1 MPKLAKELS
10 ALAVKNLNS
19 PGVWFVGGVPGLA
32 LQVKNSGT
40 RSWIYRVVIGGRRR
54 DMGIGPY
61 PAVGVAEAR
70 KKAIEARNLVRQ
82 GVDPIQ
88 QQQAALSA
96 LRAKSASSRTFKEA
110 AREYIAAHEASWR
123 NSKSN
128 TAWTNTLATYAQPV
142 IGDLL
147 VADITKAHV
156 LEILKPIWYTKTET
170 ASRLRGRMELVLSY
184 AMQAGYMPEGLNPAR
199 WRGNLDQL
207 LPKKS
212 QIHEV
217 QHYGSL
223 RYQDGYQF
231 LQRLAGVEGMG
242 AKALEF
248 AILTGTR
255 TSEVRGAPW
264 DEFDID
270 AGVWNIPAV
279 RMKGKIPHQI
289 PLSGR
294 ALAILKIQR
303 AIDGDFVFPGRN
315 GKKMSDGTMRKA
327 LRSLGYTK
335 EQVHG
340 FRTTLRV
347 WAAEKTSYPFEVAEM
362 ALAHVI
368 RDSAQKAYQRSNLL
382 DTRRAMMED
391 WATYLSTEPGV
402 ATVHPI
408 SAKVKK
414 P

>member
-1 MPKLAKELS
+1 M
-10 ALAVKNLNS
+10 
-19 PGVWFVGGVPGLA
+19 
-32 LQVKNSGT
+32 
-40 RSWIYRVVIGGRRR
+40 
-54 DMGIGPY
+54 
-61 PAVGVAEAR
+61 
-70 KKAIEARNLVRQ
+70 
-82 GVDPIQ
+82 
-88 QQQAALSA
+88 
-96 LRAKSASSRTFKEA
+96 
-110 AREYIAAHEASWR
+110 
-123 NSKSN
+123 
-128 TAWTNTLATYAQPV
+128 

-303 AIDGDFVFPGRN
+303 AIDGDFLFPGRN

-391 WATYLSTEPGV
+391 WAKYLSTDPSG
-402 ATVHPI
+402 ASVH
-408 SAKVKK
+408 SLSDARASRA
-414 P
+414 

>member
-1 MPKLAKELS
+1 
-10 ALAVKNLNS
+10 
-19 PGVWFVGGVPGLA
+19 
-32 LQVKNSGT
+32 
-40 RSWIYRVVIGGRRR
+40 
-54 DMGIGPY
+54 
-61 PAVGVAEAR
+61 
-70 KKAIEARNLVRQ
+70 
-82 GVDPIQ
+82 
-88 QQQAALSA
+88 
-96 LRAKSASSRTFKEA
+96 
-110 AREYIAAHEASWR
+110 
-123 NSKSN
+123 
-128 TAWTNTLATYAQPV
+128 
-142 IGDLL
+142 
-147 VADITKAHV
+147 
-156 LEILKPIWYTKTET
+156 
-170 ASRLRGRMELVLSY
+170 
-184 AMQAGYMPEGLNPAR
+184 MPEGLNPAR
-199 WRGNLDQL
+199 WRGNLNQL

-231 LQRLAGVEGMG
+231 LQRLAGVEDMG
-242 AKALEF
+242 ARALEF
-248 AILTGTR
+248 CILTGTR
-255 TSEVRGAPW
+255 TSEVRGARW
-264 DEFDID
+264 EEFDIEE
-270 AGVWNIPAV
+270 GVWNIPAA
-279 RMKGKIPHQI
+279 RMKAKKPHQI

-294 ALAILKIQR
+294 ALGILKIQR

-315 GKKMSDGTMRKA
+315 GKKMSDGTMRKV

-391 WATYLSTEPGV
+391 WATYLSTEPTP
-402 ATVHPI
+402 ATVHLI

-414 P
+414 S